1 MERLRMDVY
10 KSIEKIIADQHGKI
24 LGTRKAVGDFMLTD
38 LHAVNVKSNNVDKQ
52 NYSPNMISI
61 QKMHKWVFES
71 RNDLSFVFVD
81 YKQIGDNVKVLKQSE
96 LIPIEQI
103 SWNCLS
109 IEAQGYGVIQMC
121 RTLEIVPEQTKSD
134 FYKGFMAAYL
144 KYLQKEK
151 KKHENFAKRFI
162 DPDSIDW

>member
-1 MERLRMDVY
+1 MDMY
-10 KSIEKIIADQHGKI
+10 NTIEKLIADQHGKE
-24 LGTRKAVGDFMLTD
+24 LGTRKAIGDFMLTD
-38 LHAVNVKSNNVDKQ
+38 SHAVNVKSNNVDKQ

-61 QKMHKWVFES
+61 KNMHEWVFED
-71 RNDLSFVFVD
+71 RHDISFVFVD
-81 YKQIGDNVKVLKQSE
+81 YKQKDGKVEVLKQSD

-121 RTLEIVPEQTKSD
+121 RTREIAPDQTKGD
-134 FYKGFMAAYL
+134 FYKGFLTAYA

-162 DPDSIDW
+162 NPDSIDW